1 MDAIEITAK
10 DTASAGGGF
19 FKQVFRLNEDAQGEV
34 LNMMQYVAIGFI
46 PAIIVIYVIRY
57 YVPDPDDEKGSL
69 TLLAEIF
76 AQTFGML
83 LGIYFI
89 HRMIIY
95 FPTYSG
101 IKYERFHVINILM
114 VFVMI
119 LFSIKTKLGE
129 KAQILVERAVDMWSG
144 NGNKGGPA
152 QGQGQ
157 GQVRVTQ
164 PITGSMASGV
174 PMTAPPPP
182 PQLTS
187 NRAQMGMASMGSA
200 MSGMVKD
207 FNAMYSGGGP
217 QQQQPQ
223 QPQQQQQQQMAGDFE
238 PMAANEAGWG
248 NSSLF

>member
-1 MDAIEITAK
+1 V
-10 DTASAGGGF
+10 
-19 FKQVFRLNEDAQGEV
+19 FKLNEDAQGEV

-46 PAIIVIYVIRY
+46 PAILVIYVIRY
-57 YVPDPDDEKGSL
+57 YVPDPDDDKGSL
-69 TLLAEIF
+69 TIVAEIF
-76 AQTFGML
+76 AQTFAML

-89 HRMIIY
+89 HRMIVY

-101 IKYERFHVINILM
+101 IKYERFHIINILM
-114 VFVMI
+114 VFIMV

-144 NGNKGGPA
+144 NAGNKGGPA

-187 NRAQMGMASMGSA
+187 NRAQMGG

-207 FNAMYSGGGP
+207 FNAMYSGQG
-217 QQQQPQ
+217 QQQPQ
-223 QPQQQQQQQMAGDFE
+223 HQQQQQQQMMDFE

>member
-10 DTASAGGGF
+10 ESANASGGF
-19 FKQVFRLNEDAQGEV
+19 FKQVFKLNEDSQGEV

-46 PAIIVIYVIRY
+46 PAIILIYVIRY
-57 YVPDPDDEKGSL
+57 YVPDPDDDKGSL
-69 TLLAEIF
+69 TILAEIF
-76 AQTFGML
+76 AQTFSML

-89 HRMIIY
+89 HRIIIY

-101 IKYERFHVINILM
+101 IKYERFHIINILM
-114 VFVMI
+114 VFIMV

-144 NGNKGGPA
+144 NTKAGPA

-187 NRAQMGMASMGSA
+187 NRAQMGMG
-200 MSGMVKD
+200 MSSMVKD

-217 QQQQPQ
+217 QQQQQ
-223 QPQQQQQQQMAGDFE
+223 QQNQQQQQMMDFE

>member
-1 MDAIEITAK
+1 LT
-10 DTASAGGGF
+10 
-19 FKQVFRLNEDAQGEV
+19 
-34 LNMMQYVAIGFI
+34 
-46 PAIIVIYVIRY
+46 IV
-57 YVPDPDDEKGSL
+57 
-69 TLLAEIF
+69 AEIF
-76 AQTFGML
+76 AQTFAML

-89 HRMIIY
+89 HRMIVY

-101 IKYERFHVINILM
+101 IKYERFHIINILM
-114 VFVMI
+114 VFIMV

-144 NGNKGGPA
+144 NAGNKGGPA

-187 NRAQMGMASMGSA
+187 NRAQMGG

-207 FNAMYSGGGP
+207 FNAMYSGQG
-217 QQQQPQ
+217 QQQPQ
-223 QPQQQQQQQMAGDFE
+223 HQQQQQQQMMDFE

>member
-19 FKQVFRLNEDAQGEV
+19 FKQVFKLNEDAQGEV
-34 LNMMQYVAIGFI
+34 MNMMQYVAIGFI
-46 PAIIVIYVIRY
+46 PAILVIYGIRY
-57 YVPDPDDEKGSL
+57 YVPDPDDDKGSL
-69 TLLAEIF
+69 TILAEIF

-89 HRMIIY
+89 HRIIIY

-101 IKYERFHVINILM
+101 IKYERFHIINILM

-129 KAQILVERAVDMWSG
+129 KAQILVERAVDMWS
-144 NGNKGGPA
+144 GNKGGPA

-182 PQLTS
+182 PQLTN
-187 NRAQMGMASMGSA
+187 NRAQMGISSA

-207 FNAMYSGGGP
+207 FNAMYTGGGP
-217 QQQQPQ
+217 QQQQQ
-223 QPQQQQQQQMAGDFE
+223 HQQQQQQQPPMMDNE

>member
-19 FKQVFRLNEDAQGEV
+19 FKQVFKLNEDSQGEV
-34 LNMMQYVAIGFI
+34 LNMMQYVAIGFV
-46 PAIIVIYVIRY
+46 PAILVIYVIRY
-57 YVPDPDDEKGSL
+57 YVPDPDDDKGSL
-69 TLLAEIF
+69 TILAEIF

-101 IKYERFHVINILM
+101 IKYERFHIVNILL

-144 NGNKGGPA
+144 NKVPA

-182 PQLTS
+182 PQLTN
-187 NRAQMGMASMGSA
+187 NRAQMGMGA

-207 FNAMYSGGGP
+207 FNAMYSGGGL
-217 QQQQPQ
+217 QL
-223 QPQQQQQQQMAGDFE
+223 QQQQQQQQNQQQPMADFE

>member
-1 MDAIEITAK
+1 MDAIEITAR

-19 FKQVFRLNEDAQGEV
+19 FKQVFKLNEDAQGEV
-34 LNMMQYVAIGFI
+34 LNMMQYVAIGFV
-46 PAIIVIYVIRY
+46 PAILVIYVIRY

-69 TLLAEIF
+69 TILAEIF

-89 HRMIIY
+89 HRVIVY

-101 IKYERFHVINILM
+101 IKYERFHIVNILL
-114 VFVMI
+114 VFVMV

-144 NGNKGGPA
+144 NKSQQGPA

-182 PQLTS
+182 PQLTN
-187 NRAQMGMASMGSA
+187 NRAQMGMGMGN
-200 MSGMVKD
+200 MVKD
-207 FNAMYSGGGP
+207 FNAMYSGGGG
-217 QQQQPQ
+217 
-223 QPQQQQQQQMAGDFE
+223 PQQQQQQQQQQMMEFE

>member
-1 MDAIEITAK
+1 
-10 DTASAGGGF
+10 
-19 FKQVFRLNEDAQGEV
+19 
-34 LNMMQYVAIGFI
+34 
-46 PAIIVIYVIRY
+46 
-57 YVPDPDDEKGSL
+57 VPDPDDEKGSL

-101 IKYERFHVINILM
+101 IKYERFHIINILM

-144 NGNKGGPA
+144 NKGPAQGPA

-182 PQLTS
+182 PQLTN
-187 NRAQMGMASMGSA
+187 NRAQMGISSA

-217 QQQQPQ
+217 QQQ
-223 QPQQQQQQQMAGDFE
+223 PQQQQQQQMVGDFE

>member
-10 DTASAGGGF
+10 DTANSGGGF
-19 FKQVFRLNEDAQGEV
+19 FKQVFKLNEDAQGEV

-46 PAIIVIYVIRY
+46 PAILVIYGIRY
-57 YVPDPDDEKGSL
+57 YVPDPDDDKGSL
-69 TLLAEIF
+69 TILAEIF
-76 AQTFGML
+76 AQTFSML

-89 HRMIIY
+89 HRMITY

-101 IKYERFHVINILM
+101 IKYERFHIINILL

-144 NGNKGGPA
+144 NKSQQSQG

-182 PQLTS
+182 PQLTN
-187 NRAQMGMASMGSA
+187 NRAQMGMGGA

-217 QQQQPQ
+217 QQQQQ
-223 QPQQQQQQQMAGDFE
+223 QQNQQQQQMMDFE

>member
-1 MDAIEITAK
+1 MDAIEMTAK
-10 DTASAGGGF
+10 DTANAGGGF

-34 LNMMQYVAIGFI
+34 MNMMQYVAIGFI
-46 PAIIVIYVIRY
+46 PVILIIYVIRY
-57 YVPDPDDEKGSL
+57 YVPDPDDDKGSL
-69 TLLAEIF
+69 TIVAEIF
-76 AQTFGML
+76 AQTFAML

-89 HRMIIY
+89 HRIIIY

-101 IKYERFHVINILM
+101 IKYERFHIINILM
-114 VFVMI
+114 VFIMV

-144 NGNKGGPA
+144 NGGNKGGPA

-187 NRAQMGMASMGSA
+187 NRAQMGG

-207 FNAMYSGGGP
+207 FNAMYSG
-217 QQQQPQ
+217 QQQ
-223 QPQQQQQQQMAGDFE
+223 QPQQQQQQQQQQQMMDFE

>member
-101 IKYERFHVINILM
+101 IKYERFHIINILM

-129 KAQILVERAVDMWSG
+129 KAQILVERAVDMWS
-144 NGNKGGPA
+144 GNKGGPA

-182 PQLTS
+182 PQLTN
-187 NRAQMGMASMGSA
+187 NRAQMGMGMGNA

-207 FNAMYSGGGP
+207 FNAMYTGGGP
-217 QQQQPQ
+217 QQNQSQQPQ
-223 QPQQQQQQQMAGDFE
+223 QPQQMMAGGGDFE

>member
-10 DTASAGGGF
+10 DTANAGGGF
-19 FKQVFRLNEDAQGEV
+19 FKQVFKLNEDSQGEV
-34 LNMMQYVAIGFI
+34 LNMVQYVAIGLI
-46 PAIIVIYVIRY
+46 PAILVIYVIRY
-57 YVPDPDDEKGSL
+57 YVPDPDDDKGSL
-69 TLLAEIF
+69 TILAEIF

-95 FPTYSG
+95 FPTYSS
-101 IKYERFHVINILM
+101 IKYERFHIVNILL
-114 VFVMI
+114 VFVMV

-144 NGNKGGPA
+144 NGGNKA
-152 QGQGQ
+152 QQGQGQ

-182 PQLTS
+182 PQLTN
-187 NRAQMGMASMGSA
+187 NRAQMGMGMGN
-200 MSGMVKD
+200 MVKD
-207 FNAMYSGGGP
+207 FNAMYSGGGG
-217 QQQQPQ
+217 
-223 QPQQQQQQQMAGDFE
+223 PQQQQQQQQQQMMEFE

>member
-1 MDAIEITAK
+1 MDAIEITAR

-19 FKQVFRLNEDAQGEV
+19 FKQVFKLNEDAQGEV
-34 LNMMQYVAIGFI
+34 LNMMQYVAIGFV

-57 YVPDPDDEKGSL
+57 YVPDPDDDKGSL
-69 TLLAEIF
+69 TILAEIF

-89 HRMIIY
+89 HRIIIY

-101 IKYERFHVINILM
+101 IKYERFHIVNILL

-144 NGNKGGPA
+144 NKGPA
-152 QGQGQ
+152 QSQGQGQ

-187 NRAQMGMASMGSA
+187 NRAQMGA

-207 FNAMYSGGGP
+207 FNAMYSGGGG
-217 QQQQPQ
+217 
-223 QPQQQQQQQMAGDFE
+223 PQQQQQQQQQQMMEFE

>member
-10 DTASAGGGF
+10 DTANAGGGF
-19 FKQVFRLNEDAQGEV
+19 FKQVFKLNEDSQGEV
-34 LNMMQYVAIGFI
+34 LNMMQYVAIGFV

-57 YVPDPDDEKGSL
+57 YVPDPDDDKGSL
-69 TLLAEIF
+69 TILAEIF

-101 IKYERFHVINILM
+101 IKYERFHIVNILL
-114 VFVMI
+114 VFVMV

-144 NGNKGGPA
+144 NKSQQGPA

-182 PQLTS
+182 PQLTN
-187 NRAQMGMASMGSA
+187 NRAQMGMGMGN
-200 MSGMVKD
+200 MVKD

-217 QQQQPQ
+217 QQQQ
-223 QPQQQQQQQMAGDFE
+223 QQQQQQMMDYE

>member
-10 DTASAGGGF
+10 DTANASGGF
-19 FKQVFRLNEDAQGEV
+19 FKQVFKLNEDSQGEV
-34 LNMMQYVAIGFI
+34 LNMMQYVAIGLI
-46 PAIIVIYVIRY
+46 PAILVIYVIRY
-57 YVPDPDDEKGSL
+57 YVPDPDDDKGSL
-69 TLLAEIF
+69 TILAEIF

-89 HRMIIY
+89 HRIIIY

-101 IKYERFHVINILM
+101 IKYERFHIINILM

-144 NGNKGGPA
+144 NGSKAGPA

-182 PQLTS
+182 PQLTN
-187 NRAQMGMASMGSA
+187 NRAQMGGAMGGA

-217 QQQQPQ
+217 QQQ
-223 QPQQQQQQQMAGDFE
+223 PQQQHQQQQMMEFE

>member
-19 FKQVFRLNEDAQGEV
+19 FKQVFKLNEDAQGEV

-46 PAIIVIYVIRY
+46 PAILIIYVIRY
-57 YVPDPDDEKGSL
+57 YVPDPDDDKGSL
-69 TLLAEIF
+69 TILAEIF
-76 AQTFGML
+76 AHTFAML

-101 IKYERFHVINILM
+101 IKYERFHIIHILM
-114 VFVMI
+114 VFIMVM
-119 LFSIKTKLGE
+119 FSIKTKLGE

-144 NGNKGGPA
+144 NTKAGPA

-182 PQLTS
+182 PQLTN
-187 NRAQMGMASMGSA
+187 NRAQMGG
-200 MSGMVKD
+200 MSSMVKD
-207 FNAMYSGGGP
+207 FNAMYAGQP
-217 QQQQPQ
+217 QQQ
-223 QPQQQQQQQMAGDFE
+223 QPQQQQQQQMMDFE

>member
-1 MDAIEITAK
+1 MDAIEITAR

-19 FKQVFRLNEDAQGEV
+19 FKQVFKLNEDSQGEV

-46 PAIIVIYVIRY
+46 PAILVIYVIRY
-57 YVPDPDDEKGSL
+57 YVPDPDDDKGSL

-89 HRMIIY
+89 HRIIIY

-101 IKYERFHVINILM
+101 IKYERFHIINILM

-144 NGNKGGPA
+144 NAGNKGGPA

-182 PQLTS
+182 PQLTN
-187 NRAQMGMASMGSA
+187 NRAQMGISSA

-207 FNAMYSGGGP
+207 FNAMYTGGGP
-217 QQQQPQ
+217 QQQQQ
-223 QPQQQQQQQMAGDFE
+223 HQQQQQQQPPMMDNE

>member
-1 MDAIEITAK
+1 
-10 DTASAGGGF
+10 
-19 FKQVFRLNEDAQGEV
+19 
-34 LNMMQYVAIGFI
+34 
-46 PAIIVIYVIRY
+46 
-57 YVPDPDDEKGSL
+57 VPDPDDDKGSL
-69 TLLAEIF
+69 TILAEIF
-76 AQTFGML
+76 AQTFTML

-89 HRMIIY
+89 HRIIIY

-101 IKYERFHVINILM
+101 IKYERFHIINILM

-144 NGNKGGPA
+144 NTKAGPA

-182 PQLTS
+182 PQLTN
-187 NRAQMGMASMGSA
+187 NRAQMGGA

-217 QQQQPQ
+217 QQQQQ
-223 QPQQQQQQQMAGDFE
+223 QQQNQQQQQMMDFE

>member
-10 DTASAGGGF
+10 ETASAGGGF
-19 FKQVFRLNEDAQGEV
+19 FKQVFKLNEDAQGEV
-34 LNMMQYVAIGFI
+34 MNMMQYVALGFI

-69 TLLAEIF
+69 TILAEIF

-101 IKYERFHVINILM
+101 IKYERFHIINILM

-144 NGNKGGPA
+144 NASNKGGPA

-182 PQLTS
+182 PQLTN
-187 NRAQMGMASMGSA
+187 NRAQMSGMGS
-200 MSGMVKD
+200 MVKD
-207 FNAMYSGGGP
+207 FNAMYSGQQHPPQQAAP
-217 QQQQPQ
+217 QQQM
-223 QPQQQQQQQMAGDFE
+223 MAGGGDFE

>member
-1 MDAIEITAK
+1 MDAIEMTAK
-10 DTASAGGGF
+10 DTANAGGGF

-34 LNMMQYVAIGFI
+34 MNMMQYVAIGFI
-46 PAIIVIYVIRY
+46 PVILIIYIIRY
-57 YVPDPDDEKGSL
+57 YVPDPDDDKGSL
-69 TLLAEIF
+69 TIVAEIF
-76 AQTFGML
+76 AQTFAML

-101 IKYERFHVINILM
+101 IKYERFHIINILM
-114 VFVMI
+114 VFLMI

-144 NGNKGGPA
+144 SSGNKAGPA

-182 PQLTS
+182 PQLTN
-187 NRAQMGMASMGSA
+187 NRAQMGMGAMGA

-217 QQQQPQ
+217 QQQQ
-223 QPQQQQQQQMAGDFE
+223 QQQQQPQGMMEFE

>member
-1 MDAIEITAK
+1 MDAIEISAK
-10 DTASAGGGF
+10 DTANAGGGF

-34 LNMMQYVAIGFI
+34 LNMMQYVAIGFVPVI
-46 PAIIVIYVIRY
+46 LVIYVIRY
-57 YVPDPDDEKGSL
+57 YVPDPDDDKGSL
-69 TLLAEIF
+69 TIVAEIF
-76 AQTFGML
+76 AQTFAML

-101 IKYERFHVINILM
+101 IKYERFHIINILM
-114 VFVMI
+114 VFLMI

-144 NGNKGGPA
+144 NSGNKA
-152 QGQGQ
+152 QQGQGQ

-182 PQLTS
+182 PQLTN
-187 NRAQMGMASMGSA
+187 NRAQMGG
-200 MSGMVKD
+200 MSSMVKD

-217 QQQQPQ
+217 QQQQQPQQ
-223 QPQQQQQQQMAGDFE
+223 QPQQQQQMMGGGDFE

>member
-10 DTASAGGGF
+10 ETASAGGGF
-19 FKQVFRLNEDAQGEV
+19 FKQVFKLNEDAQGEV

-57 YVPDPDDEKGSL
+57 YVPDPDDDKGSL
-69 TLLAEIF
+69 TILAEIF

-89 HRMIIY
+89 HRIIVY

-101 IKYERFHVINILM
+101 IKYERFHIVNILL
-114 VFVMI
+114 VFVMV

-144 NGNKGGPA
+144 NKA
-152 QGQGQ
+152 QQGQGQ

-182 PQLTS
+182 PQLTN
-187 NRAQMGMASMGSA
+187 NRAQMGMGNA

-217 QQQQPQ
+217 QQQQ
-223 QPQQQQQQQMAGDFE
+223 QQQQHQPQPMMDE
-238 PMAANEAGWG
+238 PMAANEAGWS

>member
-10 DTASAGGGF
+10 DTTNAGGGF
-19 FKQVFRLNEDAQGEV
+19 FKQVFKLNEDSQGEV

-46 PAIIVIYVIRY
+46 PIILVIYIIRY
-57 YVPDPDDEKGSL
+57 YVPDPDDDKGSL
-69 TLLAEIF
+69 TILAEIF
-76 AQTFGML
+76 AQTFAML
-83 LGIYFI
+83 LAIYFI
-89 HRMIIY
+89 HRMVIY

-101 IKYERFHVINILM
+101 IKYERFHIINILM
-114 VFVMI
+114 VFLMI

-144 NGNKGGPA
+144 NGNNKGGPA
-152 QGQGQ
+152 QGQGK

-182 PQLTS
+182 PQLTN
-187 NRAQMGMASMGSA
+187 NRAQMGMGNA

-217 QQQQPQ
+217 QQQQ
-223 QPQQQQQQQMAGDFE
+223 QPQQQQMMDSE

>member
-10 DTASAGGGF
+10 DTANASGGF
-19 FKQVFRLNEDAQGEV
+19 FKQVFKLNEDSQGEV
-34 LNMMQYVAIGFI
+34 LNMMQYVAIGLI
-46 PAIIVIYVIRY
+46 PAILVIYVIRY
-57 YVPDPDDEKGSL
+57 YVPDPDDDKGSL
-69 TLLAEIF
+69 TILAEIF

-83 LGIYFI
+83 IGIYFI
-89 HRMIIY
+89 HRIIIY

-101 IKYERFHVINILM
+101 IKYERFHIINILM

-144 NGNKGGPA
+144 NKPQQA

-182 PQLTS
+182 PQLTN
-187 NRAQMGMASMGSA
+187 NRAQMGMGMGN
-200 MSGMVKD
+200 MVKD
-207 FNAMYSGGGP
+207 FNAMYSGGGG
-217 QQQQPQ
+217 
-223 QPQQQQQQQMAGDFE
+223 PQQQQQQQQQQMMEFE

>member
-1 MDAIEITAK
+1 MDAIEMTAK

-144 NGNKGGPA
+144 NKGGPT

-182 PQLTS
+182 PQLTN
-187 NRAQMGMASMGSA
+187 NRAQMGMGGA

-217 QQQQPQ
+217 QQQQQ
-223 QPQQQQQQQMAGDFE
+223 QQNQQQQQMMDFE

>member
-10 DTASAGGGF
+10 DTANASGGF
-19 FKQVFRLNEDAQGEV
+19 FKQVFKLNEDSQGEV
-34 LNMMQYVAIGFI
+34 LNMMQYVAIGLI
-46 PAIIVIYVIRY
+46 PAILVIYVIRY
-57 YVPDPDDEKGSL
+57 YVPDPDDDKGSL
-69 TLLAEIF
+69 TILAEIF

-89 HRMIIY
+89 HRIIIY

-101 IKYERFHVINILM
+101 IKYERFHIINILM

-144 NGNKGGPA
+144 NGSKAGPV

-182 PQLTS
+182 PQLTN
-187 NRAQMGMASMGSA
+187 NRAQMGGAMGGA

-217 QQQQPQ
+217 QQQPQ
-223 QPQQQQQQQMAGDFE
+223 QPQQQQMMGGGDFE

>member
-19 FKQVFRLNEDAQGEV
+19 FKQVFKLNEDSQGEV
-34 LNMMQYVAIGFI
+34 LNMMQYVAIGFV
-46 PAIIVIYVIRY
+46 PAILVIYVIRY
-57 YVPDPDDEKGSL
+57 YVPDPDDDKGSL
-69 TLLAEIF
+69 TILAEIF

-101 IKYERFHVINILM
+101 IKYERFHIVNILL

-144 NGNKGGPA
+144 NKGPA

-182 PQLTS
+182 PQLTN
-187 NRAQMGMASMGSA
+187 NRAQMGMGA

-217 QQQQPQ
+217 QQQQQQQNQQQNQQ
-223 QPQQQQQQQMAGDFE
+223 QPMADFE

>member
-10 DTASAGGGF
+10 DTANAGGGF
-19 FKQVFRLNEDAQGEV
+19 FKQVFKLNEDSQGEV
-34 LNMMQYVAIGFI
+34 LNMMQYVAIGFV

-57 YVPDPDDEKGSL
+57 YVPDPDDDKGSF
-69 TLLAEIF
+69 TIVAEIF

-101 IKYERFHVINILM
+101 IKYERFHIVNILL
-114 VFVMI
+114 VFVMV

-144 NGNKGGPA
+144 NKSHGGPA

-182 PQLTS
+182 PQLTN
-187 NRAQMGMASMGSA
+187 NRAQMGMGMGN
-200 MSGMVKD
+200 MVKD

-217 QQQQPQ
+217 QQQQ
-223 QPQQQQQQQMAGDFE
+223 QQQQQQQMMEFE

>member
-10 DTASAGGGF
+10 DTASASGGF
-19 FKQVFRLNEDAQGEV
+19 FKQVFKLNEDSQGEV
-34 LNMMQYVAIGFI
+34 LNMMQYVAIGLV
-46 PAIIVIYVIRY
+46 PAILVIYVIRY
-57 YVPDPDDEKGSL
+57 YVPDPDDDKGSL
-69 TLLAEIF
+69 TILAEIF

-101 IKYERFHVINILM
+101 IKYERFHIINILM

-144 NGNKGGPA
+144 NKPQQA

-182 PQLTS
+182 PQLTN
-187 NRAQMGMASMGSA
+187 NRAQMGG
-200 MSGMVKD
+200 MSSMVKD

-217 QQQQPQ
+217 QQQQP
-223 QPQQQQQQQMAGDFE
+223 PQQQQQQHQQMMGDFE

>member
-10 DTASAGGGF
+10 ESANASGGF
-19 FKQVFRLNEDAQGEV
+19 FKQVFKLNEDAQGEV

-46 PAIIVIYVIRY
+46 PAILVIYVIRY
-57 YVPDPDDEKGSL
+57 YVPDPDDDKGSL
-69 TLLAEIF
+69 TILAEIF
-76 AQTFGML
+76 AQTFAML

-101 IKYERFHVINILM
+101 IKYERFHIINILM
-114 VFVMI
+114 VFIMV

-144 NGNKGGPA
+144 NTKAGPA

-157 GQVRVTQ
+157 SQVRVTQ

-187 NRAQMGMASMGSA
+187 NRAQMGMG
-200 MSGMVKD
+200 MSSMVKD

-217 QQQQPQ
+217 QQQQQQMQ
-223 QPQQQQQQQMAGDFE
+223 QPQMMDFE

>member
-1 MDAIEITAK
+1 V
-10 DTASAGGGF
+10 
-19 FKQVFRLNEDAQGEV
+19 FKLNEDAQGEV

-46 PAIIVIYVIRY
+46 PVILVIYVIRY
-57 YVPDPDDEKGSL
+57 YVPDPDDDKGSL
-69 TLLAEIF
+69 TILAEIF
-76 AQTFGML
+76 AQTFAML

-89 HRMIIY
+89 HRTIIY

-101 IKYERFHVINILM
+101 IKYERFHIINILM
-114 VFVMI
+114 VFLMI

-144 NGNKGGPA
+144 NTGNKGGPA

-187 NRAQMGMASMGSA
+187 NRAQMGG
-200 MSGMVKD
+200 MSSMVKD
-207 FNAMYSGGGP
+207 FNAMYAGGGP
-217 QQQQPQ
+217 QQAQQQHQPQHQQP
-223 QPQQQQQQQMAGDFE
+223 MMDFE

>member
-46 PAIIVIYVIRY
+46 PVILVIYVIRY
-57 YVPDPDDEKGSL
+57 YVPDPDDDKGSL
-69 TLLAEIF
+69 TILAEIF
-76 AQTFGML
+76 AQTFAML

-89 HRMIIY
+89 HRTIIY

-101 IKYERFHVINILM
+101 IKYERFHIINILM
-114 VFVMI
+114 VFLMI

-144 NGNKGGPA
+144 NSGNKGGPA

-187 NRAQMGMASMGSA
+187 NRAQMGG

-207 FNAMYSGGGP
+207 FNAMYAGGGP
-217 QQQQPQ
+217 QQA
-223 QPQQQQQQQMAGDFE
+223 QQQQQQQPMMDFE
-238 PMAANEAGWG
+238 PMAANESGWG

>member
-19 FKQVFRLNEDAQGEV
+19 FKQVFKLNEDSQGEV
-34 LNMMQYVAIGFI
+34 LNMMQYVAIGFV

-57 YVPDPDDEKGSL
+57 YVPDPDDDKGSF
-69 TLLAEIF
+69 TIVAEIF
-76 AQTFGML
+76 AQTFAML

-101 IKYERFHVINILM
+101 IKYERFHIINILM
-114 VFVMI
+114 VFVMV

-182 PQLTS
+182 PQLTN
-187 NRAQMGMASMGSA
+187 NRAQMGMGMGN
-200 MSGMVKD
+200 MVKD
-207 FNAMYSGGGP
+207 FNAMYSGGGG
-217 QQQQPQ
+217 
-223 QPQQQQQQQMAGDFE
+223 PQQQQQQQQQQMMEFE

>member
-10 DTASAGGGF
+10 DTASASGGF
-19 FKQVFRLNEDAQGEV
+19 FKQVFKLNEDSQGEV
-34 LNMMQYVAIGFI
+34 LNMMQYVAIGLV
-46 PAIIVIYVIRY
+46 PAILVIYVIRY
-57 YVPDPDDEKGSL
+57 YVHDPDDDKGSL
-69 TLLAEIF
+69 TILAEIF
-76 AQTFGML
+76 TQTFGML

-101 IKYERFHVINILM
+101 IKYERFHIINILM

-144 NGNKGGPA
+144 NKPQQA

-182 PQLTS
+182 PQLTN
-187 NRAQMGMASMGSA
+187 NRAQMGG
-200 MSGMVKD
+200 MSSMVKD

-223 QPQQQQQQQMAGDFE
+223 QQQQQMMGDFE

>member
-1 MDAIEITAK
+1 MVNNYLDDCFWGTKGPTRFQDYLDIVEALFQTCELYNIK
-10 DTASAGGGF
+10 
-19 FKQVFRLNEDAQGEV
+19 LN
-34 LNMMQYVAIGFI
+34 
-46 PAIIVIYVIRY
+46 
-57 YVPDPDDEKGSL
+57 PD
-69 TLLAEIF
+69 
-76 AQTFGML
+76 
-83 LGIYFI
+83 
-89 HRMIIY
+89 
-95 FPTYSG
+95 
-101 IKYERFHVINILM
+101 
-114 VFVMI
+114 
-119 LFSIKTKLGE
+119 KTKLGE

-144 NGNKGGPA
+144 NGGNKAGPA

-187 NRAQMGMASMGSA
+187 NRAQMGMGMGNA

-217 QQQQPQ
+217 QQQQQ
-223 QPQQQQQQQMAGDFE
+223 QQNQQQQQMMDFE

>member
-19 FKQVFRLNEDAQGEV
+19 FKQVFKLNEDSQGEV

-46 PAIIVIYVIRY
+46 PAILVIYVIRY
-57 YVPDPDDEKGSL
+57 YVPDPDDDKGSL
-69 TLLAEIF
+69 TIVAEIF
-76 AQTFGML
+76 AQTFSML

-89 HRMIIY
+89 HRMITY

-101 IKYERFHVINILM
+101 IKYERFHIINILM

-144 NGNKGGPA
+144 NGGNGGNKGGPA

-187 NRAQMGMASMGSA
+187 NRAQMGMGA

-217 QQQQPQ
+217 QQPAQ
-223 QPQQQQQQQMAGDFE
+223 QQQQQQQMMDFE

>member
-10 DTASAGGGF
+10 DTTNAGGGF
-19 FKQVFRLNEDAQGEV
+19 FKQVFKLNEDSQGEV

-46 PAIIVIYVIRY
+46 PIILVIYIIRY
-57 YVPDPDDEKGSL
+57 YVPDPDDDKGSL
-69 TLLAEIF
+69 TILAEIF
-76 AQTFGML
+76 AQTFAML
-83 LGIYFI
+83 LAIYFI
-89 HRMIIY
+89 HRMVIY

-101 IKYERFHVINILM
+101 IKYERFHIINILM
-114 VFVMI
+114 VFLMI

-144 NGNKGGPA
+144 NGNNKGGPA
-152 QGQGQ
+152 QGQGK

-182 PQLTS
+182 PQLTN
-187 NRAQMGMASMGSA
+187 NRAQMGMGMGAGS
-200 MSGMVKD
+200 MVKD

-217 QQQQPQ
+217 QQQQ
-223 QPQQQQQQQMAGDFE
+223 QQQQQPMMDFE

>member
-10 DTASAGGGF
+10 ESAAAGGGF

-34 LNMMQYVAIGFI
+34 LNMMQYVAIGFV
-46 PAIIVIYVIRY
+46 PAILVIYVIRY
-57 YVPDPDDEKGSL
+57 YVPDPDDDKGSL
-69 TLLAEIF
+69 TILAEIF

-89 HRMIIY
+89 HRIIIY

-101 IKYERFHVINILM
+101 IKYERFHIINILM
-114 VFVMI
+114 VFIMV

-144 NGNKGGPA
+144 NGGNKGGPA

-187 NRAQMGMASMGSA
+187 NRAQMGG

-207 FNAMYSGGGP
+207 FNAMYSGQG
-217 QQQQPQ
+217 QQ
-223 QPQQQQQQQMAGDFE
+223 QPQQQQQQQQMMDFE

>member
-19 FKQVFRLNEDAQGEV
+19 FKQVFKLNEDAQGEV

-101 IKYERFHVINILM
+101 IKYERFHIINILM

-217 QQQQPQ
+217 QQQPQ
-223 QPQQQQQQQMAGDFE
+223 QPQQQQQQQQMMDYE